1 MHLDIDL
8 GELMPMT
15 EIEELEQRC
24 HLYKQYT
31 EAMTHTVISIIGGL
45 VEGRPTNRLNYLQR
59 LRELVKI
66 EREATIL
73 REALHTVVA
82 VHIVADDDMYPE
94 ESAKRIIKNQ
104 LKETEQW
111 IINTVKLA
119 AIEN

>member
-1 MHLDIDL
+1 
-8 GELMPMT
+8 MPMT

-24 HLYKQYT
+24 HLYKQET

-104 LKETEQW
+104 LKEAEQW
-111 IINTVKLA
+111 IINTVKSV

>member
-1 MHLDIDL
+1 MRLDIDL
-8 GELMPMT
+8 GEFMPMT

-24 HLYKQYT
+24 HLYKQET

-45 VEGRPTNRLNYLQR
+45 VEGRQTSRLNYLQR

-73 REALHTVVA
+73 REALHNVVA
-82 VHIVADDDMYPE
+82 VHIVADDDIYPE

-104 LKETEQW
+104 LKESEQW
-111 IINTVKLA
+111 IISTGKLA